1 MIRYSTQPRRLRV
14 SALAAV
20 ANPSYARV
28 DTWNL
33 LDDACRHLA
42 EVDLAGLD
50 KTHDVARVKRLLDRI
65 AAYERYWLYPGAEN
79 LAIFRAHLDSLS
91 TVRLTEEVSLAVRLL
106 SEYGD
111 RAGLFDT
118 SAPLDDQEL
127 VAQAKQQHFY
137 TVLLA
142 DDAPSTAPDSLAECL
157 RALRNPSDDVQF
169 EILVVPSVEDAITAV
184 ALNGEIQA
192 AIIRDD
198 LPLRSR
204 DRLPLMNTLLGPNED
219 ADGVIPDRAND
230 WVECGEWIRELRPH
244 IDLYLLTDE
253 SIAAG
258 DDTEPDVYD
267 RTFYRLNDVTDLH
280 STVLAGLRNRYATP
294 FFDALRAYA
303 AAPVGQFH
311 ALPVARGASIFN
323 SRSLQDMGEFYG
335 RNIFMAETSTTSG
348 GLDSLLDPHGN
359 IKKAMDKAAKTW
371 NADHTYF
378 VTNGTSTANKIVV
391 QSLTRPGDI
400 VLIDR
405 NCHKSHH
412 YGLVLAGAYPL
423 YLDAYPLPQF
433 AIYGAVSL
441 RTIKQTLLDL
451 EAAGQLHRV
460 RMLLLTNCTFDG
472 VVYNPLQVMQEV
484 LAIKPDICFLWDEA
498 WYAFA
503 TAVPWARQRTAMVAA
518 ERLEQ
523 MLASPDYVEQYRKWA
538 ASMQGVDRSEWIE
551 RELLPDPA
559 TARVR
564 VYATHSTHKSLS
576 ALRQASMIHVRD
588 QDFNALTRDAF
599 GEAFLTH
606 TSTSPNQQLLAS
618 LDLARR
624 QVDIEGFQLVRQ
636 VYDMALVFRHR
647 VRKDRLISKWFR
659 ILDESDLVP
668 EEFRA
673 SSVSSYREVRQGA
686 LAEWNEAWR
695 SDQFVLD
702 ATRVTLFVGAT
713 GMNGYDFR
721 EKILMERFGIQ
732 INKTSINSV
741 LLIFTIGVT
750 WSSVHYLLD
759 VLRRVATDFDRIQK
773 EASAADRALQRRHV
787 EEITEDLPHLPD
799 FSEFDVAFRPV
810 DECNFG
816 DMRSA
821 FYAGYEESDRE
832 HVLIG
837 TAGRRLAEG
846 KNLVSTTFVVPYP
859 PGFPVLVPGQVVS
872 KEIVYFLAQLDVKEI
887 HGYNPDLGLSVFTD
901 TALARMEAQRNAA
914 TAAVGSVT
922 AAFEL
927 PADASG
933 VNGAHKGRP
942 GGAGGAGRGVRGA
955 HRPVGYTAVDALDEG
970 VPAGRGLV
978 PATRTQRAERA
989 DDGGDQHPGHRSM
1002 LTARRACS
1010 TNHVGAS
1017 LGRGR

>member
-1 MIRYSTQPRRLRV
+1 MTRETARPRRLRV

-20 ANPSYARV
+20 ANPSYTRV

-33 LDDACRHLA
+33 LDDACRHLRD
-42 EVDLAGLD
+42 VDLAGLD
-50 KTHDVARVKRLLDRI
+50 KTHDLARVKRLMDRI
-65 AAYERYWLYPGAEN
+65 GAYERYWLYPGANN
-79 LAIFRAHLDSLS
+79 LETFRAHLDSLS
-91 TVRLTEEVSLAVRLL
+91 TVRLSEEVSLAVRLL

-118 SAPLDDQEL
+118 TAPLADQEL
-127 VAQAKQQHFY
+127 VARAKHQQFY
-137 TVLLA
+137 TVVLA
-142 DDAPSTAPDSLAECL
+142 DDAPTTSPDSLAQCL
-157 RALRNPSDDVQF
+157 RALREQSDDVQY
-169 EILVVPSVEDAITAV
+169 ELLVVPSIEDAITAV

-198 LPLRSR
+198 VPLRSR
-204 DRLPLMNTLLGPNED
+204 DRVPLMNTLLGTADDDVLSSD
-219 ADGVIPDRAND
+219 AQD
-230 WVECGEWIRELRPH
+230 WIECAEWIRELRPH
-244 IDLYLLTDE
+244 IDRYLLTDE
-253 SIAAG
+253 SIAAETE
-258 DDTEPDVYD
+258 DEPDVYD
-267 RTFYRLNDVTDLH
+267 RTFYRLNDVTDLN
-280 STVLAGLRNRYATP
+280 STILAGLRNRYATP

-323 SRSLQDMGEFYG
+323 SKSLQDMGEFYG

-359 IKKAMDKAAKTW
+359 IKKAMDKAAVTW
-371 NADHTYF
+371 NARRTYF

-391 QSLTRPGDI
+391 QALTRPGDI

-423 YLDAYPLPQF
+423 YLDAYPLPQY

-441 RTIKQTLLDL
+441 QTIKKTLLDL

-472 VVYNPLQVMQEV
+472 VVYNPRRVMEEV

-503 TAVPWARQRTAMVAA
+503 TAVPWARQRTAMVSA

-523 MLASPDYVEQYRKWA
+523 MLESPEYAAEYQDWA
-538 ASMQGVDRSEWIE
+538 ASMEGVDRSQWVDC
-551 RELLPDPA
+551 RLLPDPA
-559 TARVR
+559 RARVR

-588 QDFNALTRDAF
+588 QDFRALTRDAF

-624 QVDIEGFQLVRQ
+624 QVDIEGFELVRNT
-636 VYDMALVFRHR
+636 YNMALVFRHR
-647 VRKDRLISKWFR
+647 VRRDRLISKWFR

-668 EEFRA
+668 DEFRA
-673 SSVSSYREVRQGA
+673 SCVSSYREVRQGA

-702 ATRVTLFVGAT
+702 ATRVTLFVGKT

-721 EKILMERFGIQ
+721 EKILMDRFGIQ

-759 VLRRVATDFDRIQK
+759 VLRRIAIDFDRNESISGK
-773 EASAADRALQRRHV
+773 EDRALQQRRV

-799 FSEFDVAFRPV
+799 FSAFDDAFRPV

-837 TAGRRLAEG
+837 QAGRRLAEG
-846 KNLVSTTFVVPYP
+846 KTLVSTTFVVPYP

-887 HGYNPDLGLSVFTD
+887 HGYNPDLGLSVFTEA
-901 TALARMEAQRNAA
+901 ALTRMEAQRNAA
-914 TAAVGSVT
+914 LAAVGS
-922 AAFEL
+922 AYAPFEL

-933 VNGAHKGRP
+933 LNGDAAVSV
-942 GGAGGAGRGVRGA
+942 GAENSA
-955 HRPVGYTAVDALDEG
+955 
-970 VPAGRGLV
+970 
-978 PATRTQRAERA
+978 
-989 DDGGDQHPGHRSM
+989 DGGDGV
-1002 LTARRACS
+1002 A
-1010 TNHVGAS
+1010 
-1017 LGRGR
+1017 

>member
-50 KTHDVARVKRLLDRI
+50 KAHDVARVKRLMDRI
-65 AAYERYWLYPGAEN
+65 AAYERYWLYPGAAN
-79 LAIFRAHLDSLS
+79 LAIFRAHLESLS

-157 RALRNPSDDVQF
+157 RALRYPSDDVQF

-219 ADGVIPDRAND
+219 AGDVIPDRAND

-258 DDTEPDVYD
+258 DDIEPDVYD

-472 VVYNPLQVMQEV
+472 VVCNPLQVMQEV

-503 TAVPWARQRTAMVAA
+503 TAVPWARQRTAMVSA

-523 MLASPDYVEQYRKWA
+523 MLASPEYVEEYRKWA
-538 ASMQGVDRSEWIE
+538 ASMDGMDRSEWIE
-551 RELLPDPA
+551 RKLMPDPA

-588 QDFNALTRDAF
+588 QDFNALTRDSF

-668 EEFRA
+668 EEFRESA
-673 SSVSSYREVRQGA
+673 VSSTASIRQGA

-702 ATRVTLFVGAT
+702 PTRVTLFVGTT

-759 VLRRVATDFDRIQK
+759 VLRRVAIDFDRIEK
-773 EASAADRALQRRHV
+773 AASVADRALQERHV

-799 FSEFDVAFRPV
+799 FSEFDVAFKPV
-810 DECNFG
+810 DECRFG

-846 KNLVSTTFVVPYP
+846 KTLVSTTFVVPYP

-887 HGYNPDLGLSVFTD
+887 HGYNPDLGLSVFTE

-914 TAAVGSVT
+914 MAAVGSVT
-922 AAFEL
+922 AHFEL

-933 VNGAHKGRP
+933 TNGARDD
-942 GGAGGAGRGVRGA
+942 AAD
-955 HRPVGYTAVDALDEG
+955 AVPS
-970 VPAGRGLV
+970 V
-978 PATRTQRAERA
+978 A
-989 DDGGDQHPGHRSM
+989 DS
-1002 LTARRACS
+1002 
-1010 TNHVGAS
+1010 
-1017 LGRGR
+1017 

>member
-1 MIRYSTQPRRLRV
+1 MTRYSARPRRLRV

-20 ANPSYARV
+20 ANPSYTRI
-28 DTWNL
+28 DTWNM

-50 KTHDVARVKRLLDRI
+50 KTHDLAVVKRLMDRI
-65 AAYERYWLYPGAEN
+65 GAYERYWLYPGAAN
-79 LAIFRAHLDSLS
+79 LATFRAHLDVLS
-91 TVRLTEEVSLAVRLL
+91 TVRLTEEVSLATRLL

-111 RAGLFDT
+111 RTALFDT
-118 SAPLDDQEL
+118 SAPLADQEL
-127 VAQAKQQHFY
+127 VAQAKQQQFY

-142 DDAPSTAPDSLAECL
+142 DDSPPTAPESLVECL
-157 RALRNPSDDVQF
+157 RALRNPADDVQF
-169 EILVVPSVEDAITAV
+169 EILVAPSVEDAITAV

-192 AIIRDD
+192 AIIRHD

-204 DRLPLMNTLLGPNED
+204 DRVPLMNTLLGSND
-219 ADGVIPDRAND
+219 DSTVSDRSHD

-258 DDTEPDVYD
+258 GEEEPDVYD

-280 STVLAGLRNRYATP
+280 STVISGLRNRFATP

-323 SRSLQDMGEFYG
+323 SKSLQDMGEFYG

-359 IKKAMDKAAKTW
+359 IKKAMDKAAVTW

-412 YGLVLAGAYPL
+412 YGLVLAGAYPR
-423 YLDAYPLPQF
+423 YLESYALPEF
-433 AIYGAVSL
+433 AIYGAVPLS
-441 RTIKQTLLDL
+441 TIKQALLDL
-451 EAAGQLHRV
+451 EEAGQLDKV
-460 RMLLLTNCTFDG
+460 RMLLLTNCIFDG
-472 VVYNPLQVMQEV
+472 VVYNPLRVMEEV
-484 LAIKPDICFLWDEA
+484 LAIKPDIVFLWDEA

-503 TAVPWARQRTAMVAA
+503 TAVPWARQRTAMVSA

-523 MLASPDYVEQYRKWA
+523 MLASREYAEEYRVWRQ
-538 ASMQGVDRSEWIE
+538 SMDGVPRSEWGKH
-551 RELLPDPA
+551 RLLPDPSR
-559 TARVR
+559 ARVR

-576 ALRQASMIHVRD
+576 AFRQASMIHVRD
-588 QDFNALTRDAF
+588 QDFNARARDAF

-636 VYDMALVFRHR
+636 TYDMALVFRHR

-668 EEFRA
+668 EEYRA
-673 SSVSSYREVRQGA
+673 SHVSSYREVRQGA
-686 LAEWNEAWR
+686 LDEWNEAWR

-702 ATRVTLFVGAT
+702 PTRVTLFLGKT

-721 EKILMERFGIQ
+721 EKILMDKFGIQ

-750 WSSVHYLLD
+750 WSAVHHLLD
-759 VLRRVATDFDRIQK
+759 VLRRTALDFDRTQK
-773 EASAADRALQRRHV
+773 AASAADWALHERRV

-799 FSEFDVAFRPV
+799 FSRFDDAFRPDDKSV
-810 DECNFG
+810 FG
-816 DMRSA
+816 DTRSA

-832 HVLIG
+832 YVMIG

-846 KNLVSTTFVVPYP
+846 KTLVSTTFVVPYP

-872 KEIVYFLAQLDVKEI
+872 KEIIYFLAQLDVKEI
-887 HGYNPDLGLSVFTD
+887 HGYNHELGLSVFTQE
-901 TALARMEAQRNAA
+901 ALARMEAKRNAVAVASAKSNGLERPTGAEA
-914 TAAVGSVT
+914 TIVANEQTV
-922 AAFEL
+922 
-927 PADASG
+927 P
-933 VNGAHKGRP
+933 VN
-942 GGAGGAGRGVRGA
+942 
-955 HRPVGYTAVDALDEG
+955 
-970 VPAGRGLV
+970 
-978 PATRTQRAERA
+978 
-989 DDGGDQHPGHRSM
+989 
-1002 LTARRACS
+1002 
-1010 TNHVGAS
+1010 
-1017 LGRGR
+1017 

>member
-1 MIRYSTQPRRLRV
+1 MDRDGKRPRRLRV

-20 ANPSYARV
+20 ANPSYSRL

-33 LDDACRHLA
+33 LDDACHQLA
-42 EVDLAGLD
+42 VLNRAGLD
-50 KTHDVARVKRLLDRI
+50 TAHEAARAKRLIKRL

-79 LAIFRAHLDSLS
+79 LAAFREYLDNMA
-91 TVRLTEEVSLAVRLL
+91 TVRLAEEVSLAVRLL

-111 RAGLFDT
+111 RAALFDT
-118 SAPLDDQEL
+118 SGSLADQEL
-127 VAQAKQQHFY
+127 VARAKEQQFY

-142 DDAPSTAPDSLAECL
+142 DDSPATAPESLVECL
-157 RALRNPSDDVQF
+157 RALRDPADDVQI
-169 EILVVPSVEDAITAV
+169 ELLVVPSVEDAITAV

-192 AIIRDD
+192 AIIRHDI
-198 LPLRSR
+198 PLRSR
-204 DRLPLMNTLLGPNED
+204 DRVPLMTTLLGASD
-219 ADGVIPDRAND
+219 KVVASYD

-253 SIAAG
+253 SIAAETE
-258 DDTEPDVYD
+258 DEPDVYD
-267 RTFYRLNDVTDLH
+267 RTFYRLNDVTDLY
-280 STVLAGLRNRYATP
+280 STVLAGIRNRYATP

-323 SRSLQDMGEFYG
+323 SKSLHDMGEFYG
-335 RNIFMAETSTTSG
+335 RNIFMAETSSTSG
-348 GLDSLLDPHGN
+348 GLDSLLDPHGA
-359 IKKAMDKAAKTW
+359 IRAAMDKAAVTW
-371 NADHTYF
+371 NANSTYF

-391 QSLTRPGDI
+391 QALTRPGDI

-423 YLDAYPLPQF
+423 YLDAYPLTSF
-433 AIYGAVSL
+433 AVYGAVSL
-441 RTIKQTLLDL
+441 ATIKQALLDL
-451 EAAGQLHRV
+451 EAAGQLDRV

-472 VVYNPLQVMQEV
+472 VVYNPRRVMEEV

-503 TAVPWARQRTAMVAA
+503 TAVPWARQRTAMIAA
-518 ERLEQ
+518 QQLEAMLSSPAYAEEYRQWRVEMDGVER
-523 MLASPDYVEQYRKWA
+523 ADWVNHR
-538 ASMQGVDRSEWIE
+538 
-551 RELLPDPA
+551 LLPEPGR
-559 TARVR
+559 ARIR

-576 ALRQASMIHVRD
+576 ALRQASMIHIRD
-588 QDFNALTRDAF
+588 QDFQAKSRDAF

-624 QVDIEGFQLVRQ
+624 QVDIEGFEMVRY

-647 VRKDRLISKWFR
+647 VRKDRLIGKWFR

-673 SSVSSYREVRQGA
+673 STVSSYRQVRQGA

-702 ATRVTLFVGAT
+702 PTRVTLFIGKT
-713 GMNGYDFR
+713 GMNGYEFR
-721 EKILMERFGIQ
+721 EKILMNRFGIQ

-759 VLRRVATDFDRIQK
+759 ALRRVAADFERNLAAAGTEDRTLH
-773 EASAADRALQRRHV
+773 ERRV
-787 EEITEDLPHLPD
+787 EEITEDLPALPD
-799 FSEFDVAFRPV
+799 FSEFDNAFRP
-810 DECNFG
+810 DSSCSFG

-821 FYAGYEESDRE
+821 FYAGYEDSDRE
-832 HVLIG
+832 HVQLG
-837 TAGRRLAEG
+837 AAGRRLAEG
-846 KNLVSTTFVVPYP
+846 KPLVSTTFVVPYP
-859 PGFPVLVPGQVVS
+859 PGFPVLVPGQVIS
-872 KEIVYFLAQLDVKEI
+872 KEILYFLAELDVKEI
-887 HGYNPDLGLSVFTD
+887 HGYNPELGLSVFTEA
-901 TALARMEAQRNAA
+901 ALQRMASTRRAVAQ
-914 TAAVGSVT
+914 
-922 AAFEL
+922 
-927 PADASG
+927 ASG
-933 VNGAHKGRP
+933 NGNASE
-942 GGAGGAGRGVRGA
+942 V
-955 HRPVGYTAVDALDEG
+955 AVAS
-970 VPAGRGLV
+970 
-978 PATRTQRAERA
+978 TRA
-989 DDGGDQHPGHRSM
+989 
-1002 LTARRACS
+1002 
-1010 TNHVGAS
+1010 V
-1017 LGRGR
+1017 LG

>member
-1 MIRYSTQPRRLRV
+1 MNRNSRNPRRLRV

-20 ANPSYARV
+20 ANPSYTRV

-50 KTHDVARVKRLLDRI
+50 IAHDVARVKRLMDRI
-65 AAYERYWLYPGAEN
+65 GAYERYWLYPGAEN
-79 LAIFRAHLDSLS
+79 LAIFRAHLKSLS

-106 SEYGD
+106 CEYGD

-118 SAPLDDQEL
+118 SVPLADQEL
-127 VAQAKQQHFY
+127 VAQAKQQQFY

-142 DDAPSTAPDSLAECL
+142 DDAPNTAPDSLAECL
-157 RALRNPSDDVQF
+157 RALRCPSDDVQF
-169 EILVVPSVEDAITAV
+169 ELLVVPSVEDAITAV

-192 AIIRDD
+192 AIIRHD

-204 DRLPLMNTLLGPNED
+204 DRVPLMNTLLGPNDSEG
-219 ADGVIPDRAND
+219 GVVVPDRAND

-258 DDTEPDVYD
+258 NDDEPDVYD

-280 STVLAGLRNRYATP
+280 STVLAGLRNRFATP

-323 SRSLQDMGEFYG
+323 SKSLQDMGEFYG

-441 RTIKQTLLDL
+441 HTIKETLLGL

-472 VVYNPLQVMQEV
+472 VVYNPRRVMEEV

-503 TAVPWARQRTAMVAA
+503 AAVPWARQRTAMVA
-518 ERLEQ
+518 
-523 MLASPDYVEQYRKWA
+523 
-538 ASMQGVDRSEWIE
+538 
-551 RELLPDPA
+551 
-559 TARVR
+559 
-564 VYATHSTHKSLS
+564 
-576 ALRQASMIHVRD
+576 
-588 QDFNALTRDAF
+588 
-599 GEAFLTH
+599 
-606 TSTSPNQQLLAS
+606 
-618 LDLARR
+618 
-624 QVDIEGFQLVRQ
+624 
-636 VYDMALVFRHR
+636 
-647 VRKDRLISKWFR
+647 
-659 ILDESDLVP
+659 
-668 EEFRA
+668 
-673 SSVSSYREVRQGA
+673 
-686 LAEWNEAWR
+686 
-695 SDQFVLD
+695 
-702 ATRVTLFVGAT
+702 
-713 GMNGYDFR
+713 
-721 EKILMERFGIQ
+721 
-732 INKTSINSV
+732 
-741 LLIFTIGVT
+741 
-750 WSSVHYLLD
+750 
-759 VLRRVATDFDRIQK
+759 
-773 EASAADRALQRRHV
+773 
-787 EEITEDLPHLPD
+787 
-799 FSEFDVAFRPV
+799 
-810 DECNFG
+810 
-816 DMRSA
+816 
-821 FYAGYEESDRE
+821 
-832 HVLIG
+832 
-837 TAGRRLAEG
+837 
-846 KNLVSTTFVVPYP
+846 
-859 PGFPVLVPGQVVS
+859 
-872 KEIVYFLAQLDVKEI
+872 
-887 HGYNPDLGLSVFTD
+887 
-901 TALARMEAQRNAA
+901 
-914 TAAVGSVT
+914 
-922 AAFEL
+922 
-927 PADASG
+927 
-933 VNGAHKGRP
+933 
-942 GGAGGAGRGVRGA
+942 
-955 HRPVGYTAVDALDEG
+955 
-970 VPAGRGLV
+970 
-978 PATRTQRAERA
+978 
-989 DDGGDQHPGHRSM
+989 
-1002 LTARRACS
+1002 
-1010 TNHVGAS
+1010 
-1017 LGRGR
+1017 

>member
-1 MIRYSTQPRRLRV
+1 MDENARRPRRLCV

-20 ANPSYARV
+20 ANPSYSRI

-33 LDDACRHLA
+33 LDDACRQLA
-42 EVDLAGLD
+42 KVDRAGLD
-50 KTHDVARVKRLLDRI
+50 TTHEAARVKRLLNRLS
-65 AAYERYWLYPGAEN
+65 AYERYWLYPGPTNLAAFCGYLEN
-79 LAIFRAHLDSLS
+79 LA
-91 TVRLTEEVSLAVRLL
+91 TVRLTDEVSLAVRLL

-111 RAGLFDT
+111 RAALFDT
-118 SAPLDDQEL
+118 SEPLADQEL
-127 VAQAKQQHFY
+127 VAQAKQQQFY

-142 DDAPSTAPDSLAECL
+142 DDAPVEAPESLAESL
-157 RALRNPSDDVQF
+157 RALRDPSDDVQF
-169 EILVVPSVEDAITAV
+169 ELLVVASVEDAITAV
-184 ALNGEIQA
+184 ALNGEVQA
-192 AIIRDD
+192 AIIRHD

-204 DRLPLMNTLLGPNED
+204 DRVPMMTTLLGANDD
-219 ADGVIPDRAND
+219 AVATDRTHD
-230 WVECGEWIRELRPH
+230 WVECGEWIRELRPT

-258 DDTEPDVYD
+258 TEDEPDVYD

-280 STVLAGLRNRYATP
+280 STVLAGIRNRFATP

-303 AAPVGQFH
+303 AAPMGQFH

-323 SRSLQDMGEFYG
+323 SKSLQDMGEFYG
-335 RNIFMAETSTTSG
+335 RNIFMAETSSTSG

-359 IKKAMDKAAKTW
+359 IKKAMDKAALTW
-371 NADHTYF
+371 CADHTYF

-412 YGLVLAGAYPL
+412 YGLVLAGAYPR
-423 YLDAYPLPQF
+423 YLDAYPLQAF

-441 RTIKQTLLDL
+441 HTIKKALLDL
-451 EAAGQLHRV
+451 EANGQLDRV

-472 VVYNPLQVMQEV
+472 IVYNPRRVMEEV

-518 ERLEQ
+518 EQLES
-523 MLASPDYVEQYRKWA
+523 MLASAEYAEEYRQWR
-538 ASMQGVDRSEWIE
+538 ASMAGIDRTEWVE
-551 RELLPDPA
+551 RRLLPDPDR
-559 TARVR
+559 ARVR

-576 ALRQASMIHVRD
+576 ALRQASMIHIRD
-588 QDFNALTRDAF
+588 QEFNAVSRDAF
-599 GEAFLTH
+599 LEAFLTH

-624 QVDIEGFQLVRQ
+624 QVDIEGFQMVRH

-647 VRKDRLISKWFR
+647 VRKDRLIGKWFS
-659 ILDESDLVP
+659 ILDESDIVP
-668 EEFRA
+668 DEFRL
-673 SSVSSYREVRQGA
+673 STVSSYRQVRQGA

-702 ATRVTLFVGAT
+702 PTRVTLFVGKT

-721 EKILMERFGIQ
+721 EKILMDRFGIQ

-759 VLRRVATDFDRIQK
+759 VLRRVATEFERTQ
-773 EASAADRALQRRHV
+773 SAAGPADRALQRRQV
-787 EEITEDLPHLPD
+787 EEISEDLPPLPD
-799 FSEFDVAFRPV
+799 FSEFDGAFRPHSAG
-810 DECNFG
+810 EFG

-832 HVLIG
+832 HVL
-837 TAGRRLAEG
+837 AGEATRRLADG
-846 KNLVSTTFVVPYP
+846 KTLVSTTFVVPYP
-859 PGFPVLVPGQVVS
+859 PGFPILVPGQVVS
-872 KEIVYFLAQLDVKEI
+872 KGILYFLAQLDVKEI
-887 HGYNPDLGLSVFTD
+887 HGYNPDLGLSVFTEA
-901 TALARMEAQRNAA
+901 ALKRL
-914 TAAVGSVT
+914 TAARH
-922 AAFEL
+922 
-927 PADASG
+927 ADAEHG
-933 VNGAHKGRP
+933 
-942 GGAGGAGRGVRGA
+942 
-955 HRPVGYTAVDALDEG
+955 
-970 VPAGRGLV
+970 
-978 PATRTQRAERA
+978 
-989 DDGGDQHPGHRSM
+989 
-1002 LTARRACS
+1002 
-1010 TNHVGAS
+1010 
-1017 LGRGR
+1017 

>member
-1 MIRYSTQPRRLRV
+1 MNRDSARPRRLRV

-20 ANPSYARV
+20 ANPSYTRL

-50 KTHDVARVKRLLDRI
+50 KTHDIAKVTRLMDRI
-65 AAYERYWLYPGAEN
+65 GAYERYWLYPGAAN
-79 LAIFRAHLDSLS
+79 LATFRAHLESLS
-91 TVRLTEEVSLAVRLL
+91 TVRLAEEVSLAVRLL

-111 RAGLFDT
+111 RTALFDT
-118 SAPLDDQEL
+118 SASLAEQEL
-127 VAQAKQQHFY
+127 VAQAKKQQFY

-142 DDAPSTAPDSLAECL
+142 DDAAATAPDSLAECL
-157 RALRNPSDDVQF
+157 RALRNPADEVQY
-169 EILVVPSVEDAITAV
+169 ELLVVPSIEDAITAV

-192 AIIRDD
+192 AIVRHD

-204 DRLPLMNTLLGPNED
+204 DRVPLMNTLLGCGD
-219 ADGVIPDRAND
+219 CDDVVADGTQD
-230 WVECGEWIRELRPH
+230 WVECAEWIRELRPH

-253 SIAAG
+253 SIAAETE
-258 DDTEPDVYD
+258 DEPDVYD
-267 RTFYRLNDVTDLH
+267 RTFYRLNDVTDLN

-303 AAPVGQFH
+303 SAPVGQFH

-323 SRSLQDMGEFYG
+323 SKSLQDMGEFYG

-359 IKKAMDKAAKTW
+359 IRAAMNKAAVTW
-371 NADHTYF
+371 NANHTYF

-391 QSLTRPGDI
+391 QALTRPGDI

-423 YLDAYPLPQF
+423 YLDAYPLPQY

-441 RTIKQTLLDL
+441 HTIKKALLDL

-472 VVYNPLQVMQEV
+472 VVYNPRRVMEEV

-503 TAVPWARQRTAMVAA
+503 TAVPWARQRTAMVSA

-523 MLASPDYVEQYRKWA
+523 MLASPEYAAEYRDWA
-538 ASMQGVDRSEWIE
+538 TEIEGVDRSEWLD
-551 RELLPDPA
+551 RRLLPDPA
-559 TARVR
+559 RARVR

-576 ALRQASMIHVRD
+576 ALRQASMIHIRD
-588 QDFNALTRDAF
+588 QDFKALTRDAF
-599 GEAFLTH
+599 AEAFLTH

-624 QVDIEGFQLVRQ
+624 QVDIEGFELVRN
-636 VYDMALVFRHR
+636 VYNMALVFRHR

-668 EEFRA
+668 DEFRA
-673 SSVSSYREVRQGA
+673 SSVSSYRQVRQGA

-702 ATRVTLFVGAT
+702 ATRVTLFVGKT

-759 VLRRVATDFDRIQK
+759 VLRRIATDFERSQSVGGKD
-773 EASAADRALQRRHV
+773 DRALQQRRV

-799 FSEFDVAFRPV
+799 FSEFDIAFRPV
-810 DECNFG
+810 DAGRFG

-837 TAGRRLAEG
+837 NAGRRLAEG
-846 KNLVSTTFVVPYP
+846 KTLVSTTFVVPYP

-887 HGYNPDLGLSVFTD
+887 HGYNPDLGLSVFTEA
-901 TALARMEAQRNAA
+901 ALARMEAQRNAA
-914 TAAVGSVT
+914 TAAVGS
-922 AAFEL
+922 AYPPFEL
-927 PADASG
+927 PSAASAASAG
-933 VNGAHKGRP
+933 SAGNGA
-942 GGAGGAGRGVRGA
+942 A
-955 HRPVGYTAVDALDEG
+955 E
-970 VPAGRGLV
+970 
-978 PATRTQRAERA
+978 ATRA
-989 DDGGDQHPGHRSM
+989 
-1002 LTARRACS
+1002 AR
-1010 TNHVGAS
+1010 
-1017 LGRGR
+1017 

>member
-50 KTHDVARVKRLLDRI
+50 KAHDVARVKRLMDRI
-65 AAYERYWLYPGAEN
+65 GAYERYWLYPGAAN
-79 LAIFRAHLDSLS
+79 LATFRAHLDSLS

-157 RALRNPSDDVQF
+157 RALRSSSDDVQF

-258 DDTEPDVYD
+258 DDNEPDVYD

-294 FFDALRAYA
+294 FFDALRVYA

-323 SRSLQDMGEFYG
+323 SKSLQDMGEFYG

-359 IKKAMDKAAKTW
+359 IKKAMDKAAHTW
-371 NADHTYF
+371 NAEHTYF

-472 VVYNPLQVMQEV
+472 VVYNPMQVMLEV

-503 TAVPWARQRTAMVAA
+503 TAVPWARQRTAMISA

-523 MLASPDYVEQYRKWA
+523 MLTSPEYVGKYQDWLT
-538 ASMQGVDRSEWIE
+538 SMEGVDRSEWVE
-551 RELLPDPA
+551 RRLLPDPGR
-559 TARVR
+559 ARVR

-576 ALRQASMIHVRD
+576 AFRQASMIHVRD
-588 QDFNALTRDAF
+588 QDFNSRARDAF

-624 QVDIEGFQLVRQ
+624 QVDMEGFQLVRQ

-647 VRKDRLISKWFR
+647 VRKDRLISRWFS

-673 SSVSSYREVRQGA
+673 STVSSTASIRQGA

-702 ATRVTLFVGAT
+702 PTRVTLFIGNT
-713 GMNGYDFR
+713 GMTGFDFR
-721 EKILMERFGIQ
+721 EKVLMERFGIQ

-759 VLRRVATDFDRIQK
+759 VLRRVALDLDRIEK
-773 EASAADRALQRRHV
+773 AASVADRALQERHV

-810 DECNFG
+810 DECKFG

-832 HVLIG
+832 YVQIG
-837 TAGRRLAEG
+837 SAGRRLAEG
-846 KNLVSTTFVVPYP
+846 KTLVSTTFVVPYP

-887 HGYNPDLGLSVFTD
+887 HGYNPDLGLSVFTE

-914 TAAVGSVT
+914 MAAVGSVT

-927 PADASG
+927 PADTSG
-933 VNGAHKGRP
+933 TNGARNN
-942 GGAGGAGRGVRGA
+942 GAD
-955 HRPVGYTAVDALDEG
+955 AVPS
-970 VPAGRGLV
+970 V
-978 PATRTQRAERA
+978 A
-989 DDGGDQHPGHRSM
+989 DS
-1002 LTARRACS
+1002 
-1010 TNHVGAS
+1010 
-1017 LGRGR
+1017 

>member
-50 KTHDVARVKRLLDRI
+50 KTHDVARVKRLMDRI
-65 AAYERYWLYPGAEN
+65 AAYERYWLYPGAGN
-79 LAIFRAHLDSLS
+79 LAVFRAHLESLS

-157 RALRNPSDDVQF
+157 RALRCPSDDVQF

-258 DDTEPDVYD
+258 DDSEPDVYD

-359 IKKAMDKAAKTW
+359 IKKAMDKAARTW

-518 ERLEQ
+518 ERLEH
-523 MLASPDYVEQYRKWA
+523 MLVSPEYVEEYRKWA
-538 ASMQGVDRSEWIE
+538 ASMEGVDRSEWIE
-551 RELLPDPA
+551 RELMPDPT

-668 EEFRA
+668 EEFRE

-759 VLRRVATDFDRIQK
+759 VLRRVAIDFDRTEK
-773 EASAADRALQRRHV
+773 AASVADRALQERHV

-837 TAGRRLAEG
+837 MAGRRLAEG
-846 KNLVSTTFVVPYP
+846 KTLVSTTFVVPYP

-887 HGYNPDLGLSVFTD
+887 HGYNPDLGLSVFTE

-914 TAAVGSVT
+914 QAAVGSVT

-933 VNGAHKGRP
+933 MNGAR
-942 GGAGGAGRGVRGA
+942 
-955 HRPVGYTAVDALDEG
+955 
-970 VPAGRGLV
+970 
-978 PATRTQRAERA
+978 
-989 DDGGDQHPGHRSM
+989 
-1002 LTARRACS
+1002 
-1010 TNHVGAS
+1010 NGAS
-1017 LGRGR
+1017 GAQTVPSVADNT

>member
-1 MIRYSTQPRRLRV
+1 MRYTTQPRRLRV

-50 KTHDVARVKRLLDRI
+50 KTHDVARVKRLMDRI
-65 AAYERYWLYPGAEN
+65 AAYERYWLYPGAAN
-79 LAIFRAHLDSLS
+79 LAVFRAHLESLS

-106 SEYGD
+106 GEYGD

-157 RALRNPSDDVQF
+157 RALRSPSDDVQF
-169 EILVVPSVEDAITAV
+169 EVLVVPSVEDAITAV

-198 LPLRSR
+198 VPLRSR

-219 ADGVIPDRAND
+219 AANVIPDRAND

-258 DDTEPDVYD
+258 DDREPDVYD

-323 SRSLQDMGEFYG
+323 SKSLQDMGEFYG

-441 RTIKQTLLDL
+441 HTIKQTLLDL
-451 EAAGQLHRV
+451 EAAGQLQRV

-503 TAVPWARQRTAMVAA
+503 TAVPWARQRTAMVSA

-523 MLASPDYVEQYRKWA
+523 MLASPEYVEHYRKWA
-538 ASMQGVDRSEWIE
+538 AAMQGVDRSEWIE
-551 RELLPDPA
+551 RELMPDPA

-647 VRKDRLISKWFR
+647 VRKDRLVSRWFR

-668 EEFRA
+668 EEFRE
-673 SSVSSYREVRQGA
+673 SSVSSYRQVRQGA

-759 VLRRVATDFDRIQK
+759 VLRRVAIDFDRTER
-773 EASAADRALQRRHV
+773 EASVADRALQERHV

-837 TAGRRLAEG
+837 MAGRRLAEG
-846 KNLVSTTFVVPYP
+846 KTLVSTTFVVPYP

-887 HGYNPDLGLSVFTD
+887 HGYNPDLGLSVFTE

-927 PADASG
+927 PADPSG
-933 VNGAHKGRP
+933 MNGARN
-942 GGAGGAGRGVRGA
+942 GANDAA
-955 HRPVGYTAVDALDEG
+955 QAVPS
-970 VPAGRGLV
+970 V
-978 PATRTQRAERA
+978 A
-989 DDGGDQHPGHRSM
+989 DN
-1002 LTARRACS
+1002 T
-1010 TNHVGAS
+1010 
-1017 LGRGR
+1017 

>member
-1 MIRYSTQPRRLRV
+1 MMRHGGALPRRLRV

-20 ANPSYARV
+20 ANPSYTRI
-28 DTWNL
+28 DTWNM

-50 KTHDVARVKRLLDRI
+50 KTHDVAQVKRLMDRI
-65 AAYERYWLYPGAEN
+65 AAYERYWLYPGAAN
-79 LAIFRAHLDSLS
+79 LATFRAHLESLS
-91 TVRLTEEVSLAVRLL
+91 TVRLTEEVALAVRLL

-118 SAPLDDQEL
+118 SESLDDQEL
-127 VAQAKQQHFY
+127 VAQAKQQQFY

-142 DDAPSTAPDSLAECL
+142 DDTAGAVPDCLAERL
-157 RALRNPSDDVQF
+157 RELRCASDDVQF
-169 EILVVPSVEDAITAV
+169 EVLTVASVEDAITAV

-204 DRLPLMNTLLGPNED
+204 DRVPLMNTLLGANDEMD
-219 ADGVIPDRAND
+219 VPDRSND

-258 DDTEPDVYD
+258 SDGEPDVYD

-280 STVLAGLRNRYATP
+280 STVISGIRNRFATP
-294 FFDALRAYA
+294 FFDALRVYA

-311 ALPVARGASIFN
+311 ALPIARGASIFN
-323 SRSLQDMGEFYG
+323 SKSLQDMGEFYG

-359 IKKAMDKAAKTW
+359 IKKAMDKAARTW
-371 NADHTYF
+371 HSDHTYF

-441 RTIKQTLLDL
+441 ETIKKTLLDL
-451 EAAGQLHRV
+451 EAAGQLDNV
-460 RMLLLTNCTFDG
+460 RMLLLTNCIFDG
-472 VVYNPLQVMQEV
+472 VVYNPRRVMEEV

-503 TAVPWARQRTAMVAA
+503 TAVPWARQRTAMVSAD
-518 ERLEQ
+518 RLQ
-523 MLASPDYVEQYRKWA
+523 KALASPEYAAEYRDWA
-538 ASMQGVDRSEWIE
+538 ASMEGIPRSEWVNH
-551 RELLPDPA
+551 RLLPDPSR
-559 TARVR
+559 ARVR

-576 ALRQASMIHVRD
+576 AFRQASMIHVRD
-588 QDFNALTRDAF
+588 RDFNSRARDAF
-599 GEAFLTH
+599 TEAFLTH

-624 QVDIEGFQLVRQ
+624 QVDMEGFQLVRQ

-673 SSVSSYREVRQGA
+673 SHVSSYREVRQGA

-702 ATRVTLFVGAT
+702 PTRVTLFLGNT
-713 GMNGYDFR
+713 GINGFDFR
-721 EKILMERFGIQ
+721 EKILMDRFGIQ

-750 WSSVHYLLD
+750 WSSVHHLLD
-759 VLRRVATDFDRIQK
+759 VLRRIATDLDKEK
-773 EASAADRALQRRHV
+773 EAASTADWALHERRV

-799 FSEFDVAFRPV
+799 FSEFDMAFRPV
-810 DECNFG
+810 DECGFG
-816 DMRSA
+816 DMRAA
-821 FYAGYEESDRE
+821 FYAGYDEADRE
-832 HVLIG
+832 YVQIG
-837 TAGRRLAEG
+837 MAGRRLAEG
-846 KNLVSTTFVVPYP
+846 RRLVSTTFVVPYP

-872 KEIVYFLAQLDVKEI
+872 KETVYFLAQLDIKEI
-887 HGYNPDLGLSVFTD
+887 HGYNPELGLSVFTEK
-901 TALARMEAQRNAA
+901 ALARLEAQRTAA
-914 TAAVGSVT
+914 MAAVGSVVPP
-922 AAFEL
+922 FEV
-927 PADASG
+927 PADASAL
-933 VNGAHKGRP
+933 NGDRAAKV
-942 GGAGGAGRGVRGA
+942 AE
-955 HRPVGYTAVDALDEG
+955 DA
-970 VPAGRGLV
+970 
-978 PATRTQRAERA
+978 
-989 DDGGDQHPGHRSM
+989 
-1002 LTARRACS
+1002 
-1010 TNHVGAS
+1010 
-1017 LGRGR
+1017 

>member
-50 KTHDVARVKRLLDRI
+50 KTHDVARVKRLMDRI
-65 AAYERYWLYPGAEN
+65 AAYERYWLYPGAGN
-79 LAIFRAHLDSLS
+79 LAIFRAHLESLS

-157 RALRNPSDDVQF
+157 RALRCPSDDVQF

-219 ADGVIPDRAND
+219 AGDGIPDRANY

-503 TAVPWARQRTAMVAA
+503 TAVPWARQRTAMVSA

-523 MLASPDYVEQYRKWA
+523 MLASPEYVAEYRKWA
-538 ASMQGVDRSEWIE
+538 ADMDGVDRSEWIE
-551 RELLPDPA
+551 RELMPDPA
-559 TARVR
+559 SARVR

-588 QDFNALTRDAF
+588 QDFNALTRDSF

-668 EEFRA
+668 EEFRE

-759 VLRRVATDFDRIQK
+759 VLRRVAIDFDRIEK
-773 EASAADRALQRRHV
+773 AASVADRALQERHV

-821 FYAGYEESDRE
+821 FYAGYEETDRE

-837 TAGRRLAEG
+837 MAGRRLAEG
-846 KNLVSTTFVVPYP
+846 KTLVSTTFVVPYP

-887 HGYNPDLGLSVFTD
+887 HGYNPDLGLSVFTE

-914 TAAVGSVT
+914 MAAVGSVT

-927 PADASG
+927 PAGASAT
-933 VNGAHKGRP
+933 NGARNN
-942 GGAGGAGRGVRGA
+942 GANDA
-955 HRPVGYTAVDALDEG
+955 PAVPS
-970 VPAGRGLV
+970 V
-978 PATRTQRAERA
+978 A
-989 DDGGDQHPGHRSM
+989 DSG
-1002 LTARRACS
+1002 
-1010 TNHVGAS
+1010 
-1017 LGRGR
+1017 

>member
-79 LAIFRAHLDSLS
+79 LAIFRAHLESLS

-933 VNGAHKGRP
+933 GNGAHNGAGAVRRSP
-942 GGAGGAGRGVRGA
+942 TEAELSAGAGSAGGAGGAGRGVRGA
-955 HRPVGYTAVDALDEG
+955 HRPVGHAAVDAPDEG

-989 DDGGDQHPGHRSM
+989 R
-1002 LTARRACS
+1002 
-1010 TNHVGAS
+1010 VGA
-1017 LGRGR
+1017 

>member
-1 MIRYSTQPRRLRV
+1 MGLTSSDSDGQRRRLRV

-20 ANPSYARV
+20 ANPSYSRV

-33 LDDACRHLA
+33 LDDACRQLA
-42 EVDLAGLD
+42 EANRAGLD
-50 KTHDVARVKRLLDRI
+50 TTHHAARVKRLLHRLG
-65 AAYERYWLYPGAEN
+65 AYERYWLFPGAAN
-79 LAIFRAHLDSLS
+79 LAVLRGYLETMA
-91 TVRLTEEVSLAVRLL
+91 TVSLREQVSLVVRLL
-106 SEYGD
+106 SDYGD
-111 RAGLFDT
+111 RAALFDLG
-118 SAPLDDQEL
+118 APLSDQEL
-127 VAQAKQQHFY
+127 VAQARQQQFY

-142 DDAPSTAPDSLAECL
+142 DDSPSGAPESLAESL
-157 RALRNPSDDVQF
+157 RALRSPDDEVQI
-169 EILVVPSVEDAITAV
+169 ELLVVSSVEDAVTAV

-192 AIIRDD
+192 AIVRHD

-204 DRLPLMNTLLGPNED
+204 DRVPLMNTLLG
-219 ADGVIPDRAND
+219 AND
-230 WVECGEWIRELRPH
+230 DAGTIDCGRDAIECGEWMRLLRPH

-253 SIAAG
+253 SIAA
-258 DDTEPDVYD
+258 DTEDEPDVYD
-267 RTFYRLNDVTDLH
+267 RTFYRLNDATDLN
-280 STVLAGLRNRYATP
+280 SSVLAGIRKRYATP

-303 AAPVGQFH
+303 AEPVGQFH

-391 QSLTRPGDI
+391 QALTRPGDI

-412 YGLVLAGAYPL
+412 YGLVLAGAYPM
-423 YLDAYPLPQF
+423 YLDAYPLAPF
-433 AIYGAVSL
+433 AIYGAVPL
-441 RTIKQTLLDL
+441 RTIKRALLDL

-472 VVYNPLQVMQEV
+472 VVYNPQRVMEEI

-518 ERLEQ
+518 ERLET
-523 MLASPDYVEQYRKWA
+523 MLSSARYAQEYQEWRA
-538 ASMQGVDRSEWIE
+538 GMAGVDRDQWSEH
-551 RELLPDPA
+551 RLLPEPS
-559 TARVR
+559 ARVR

-588 QDFNALTRDAF
+588 QDFNALARESFT
-599 GEAFLTH
+599 EAFLTH

-624 QVDIEGFQLVRQ
+624 QVDIEGFHMVRR

-659 ILDESDLVP
+659 ILDEDDLVP
-668 EEFRA
+668 DRFRT
-673 SSVSSYREVRQGA
+673 STVSSYRQVRQGA

-695 SDQFVLD
+695 SDEFVLD
-702 ATRVTLFVGAT
+702 PTRVTLFVGKT
-713 GMNGYDFR
+713 GMSGYDFR
-721 EKILMERFGIQ
+721 EKILMNRFGIQ

-759 VLRRVATDFDRIQK
+759 ALRRVAIDLDRVWNAASTD
-773 EASAADRALQRRHV
+773 DRALQQRRIV
-787 EEITEDLPHLPD
+787 EITEDLPPLPD
-799 FSEFDVAFRPV
+799 FSEFDHAFRP
-810 DECNFG
+810 DAASPFG

-821 FYAGYEESDRE
+821 FYGGYEESDRE
-832 HVLIG
+832 HVLLG
-837 TAGRRLAEG
+837 DAGRRVADG
-846 KNLVSTTFVVPYP
+846 KALVSTTFVVPYP
-859 PGFPVLVPGQVVS
+859 PGFPVLVPGQVIS
-872 KEIVYFLAQLDVKEI
+872 KDILYFLAEIDIKEI
-887 HGYNPDLGLSVFTD
+887 HGYNPELGLAVFTPE
-901 TALARMEAQRNAA
+901 ALARYAQAP
-914 TAAVGSVT
+914 GSGS
-922 AAFEL
+922 
-927 PADASG
+927 PHHD
-933 VNGAHKGRP
+933 
-942 GGAGGAGRGVRGA
+942 
-955 HRPVGYTAVDALDEG
+955 
-970 VPAGRGLV
+970 
-978 PATRTQRAERA
+978 
-989 DDGGDQHPGHRSM
+989 
-1002 LTARRACS
+1002 C
-1010 TNHVGAS
+1010 
-1017 LGRGR
+1017 

>member
-42 EVDLAGLD
+42 ELDLAGLD
-50 KTHDVARVKRLLDRI
+50 KTHDVARVKRLMDRI

-79 LAIFRAHLDSLS
+79 LAVFRAHLESLS

-157 RALRNPSDDVQF
+157 RALRCPSDDVQF

-219 ADGVIPDRAND
+219 AGDVIPDRSND

-258 DDTEPDVYD
+258 DDSEPDVYD

-503 TAVPWARQRTAMVAA
+503 TAVPWARQRTAMVSA
-518 ERLEQ
+518 ERLEH
-523 MLASPDYVEQYRKWA
+523 MLVSPEYVEEYRKWA
-538 ASMQGVDRSEWIE
+538 AEMERVQKEGGRSEWIE
-551 RELLPDPA
+551 RELMPDPA
-559 TARVR
+559 SARVR

-668 EEFRA
+668 EEFRE

-759 VLRRVATDFDRIQK
+759 VLRRVAIDFDRTEK
-773 EASAADRALQRRHV
+773 AASVADRALQERHV

-837 TAGRRLAEG
+837 MAGRRLAEG
-846 KNLVSTTFVVPYP
+846 KTLVSTTFVVPYP

-887 HGYNPDLGLSVFTD
+887 HGYNPDLGLSVFTE

-914 TAAVGSVT
+914 QAAVGSVT

-927 PADASG
+927 PSDASG
-933 VNGAHKGRP
+933 MNGARN
-942 GGAGGAGRGVRGA
+942 GAND
-955 HRPVGYTAVDALDEG
+955 TQAVPSA
-970 VPAGRGLV
+970 
-978 PATRTQRAERA
+978 A
-989 DDGGDQHPGHRSM
+989 DN
-1002 LTARRACS
+1002 T
-1010 TNHVGAS
+1010 
-1017 LGRGR
+1017 

>member
-1 MIRYSTQPRRLRV
+1 MSNPYNSRPRRLHV

-20 ANPSYARV
+20 ANPSYTRI
-28 DTWNL
+28 DTWNA

-50 KTHDVARVKRLLDRI
+50 KAHDVARVKRLMDRLG
-65 AAYERYWLYPGAEN
+65 AYERYWLYPGAQN
-79 LAIFRAHLDSLS
+79 LATFRAHLESLS

-106 SEYGD
+106 GEYGD

-118 SAPLDDQEL
+118 SGTLADQEL
-127 VAQAKQQHFY
+127 VARAKQQQFY

-142 DDAPSTAPDSLAECL
+142 DDSLSTAPDCLSENL
-157 RALRNPSDDVQF
+157 RALRDPSDDVQY
-169 EILVVPSVEDAITAV
+169 EILVVASVEDAITAV

-192 AIIRDD
+192 AIIRHD

-204 DRLPLMNTLLGPNED
+204 DRVPLMTTLLGVND
-219 ADGVIPDRAND
+219 DGPVSDHAND
-230 WVECGEWIRELRPH
+230 WIECAEWIRELRPH

-258 DDTEPDVYD
+258 GDDEPDIYD
-267 RTFYRLNDVTDLH
+267 RTFYRLNDVTDLN
-280 STVLAGLRNRYATP
+280 STVLAGLRNRFATP

-303 AAPVGQFH
+303 GAPVGQFH
-311 ALPVARGASIFN
+311 ALPIARGASIFN
-323 SRSLQDMGEFYG
+323 SKSLQDMGEFYG

-359 IKKAMDKAAKTW
+359 IKKAMDKAARTW
-371 NADHTYF
+371 RSDHTYF

-441 RTIKQTLLDL
+441 ETIKKTLLDL

-472 VVYNPLQVMQEV
+472 VVYNPRRVMEEV

-503 TAVPWARQRTAMVAA
+503 TAVPWARQRTAMISAK
-518 ERLEQ
+518 RLEQ
-523 MLASPDYVEQYRKWA
+523 ALPTPEYA
-538 ASMQGVDRSEWIE
+538 AEYQDWLKSMEGVDRSEWVE
-551 RELLPDPA
+551 RRLLPDPA
-559 TARVR
+559 KARVR
-564 VYATHSTHKSLS
+564 VYSTHSTHKSLS
-576 ALRQASMIHVRD
+576 AFRQASMIHVRD
-588 QDFNALTRDAF
+588 QDFNSRARDAF

-624 QVDIEGFQLVRQ
+624 QVDIEGFELVRKT
-636 VYDMALVFRHR
+636 YDMALVFRHR

-659 ILDESDLVP
+659 ILDEADLVP
-668 EEFRA
+668 EDYRA
-673 SSVSSYREVRQGA
+673 SLVSSYREVRQGA
-686 LAEWNEAWR
+686 LEEWNEAWR

-702 ATRVTLFVGAT
+702 PTRVTLFIGNT
-713 GMNGYDFR
+713 GMTGFDFR

-750 WSSVHYLLD
+750 WSSVHHLLD
-759 VLRRVATDFDRIQK
+759 VLRRVSLDFDREEK
-773 EASAADRALQRRHV
+773 AASSADWALHHRHV

-799 FSEFDVAFRPV
+799 FSEFDIAFRPV
-810 DECNFG
+810 DACPFG
-816 DMRSA
+816 DMRAA

-832 HVLIG
+832 YVQIG
-837 TAGRRLAEG
+837 QAGRRIAEG
-846 KNLVSTTFVVPYP
+846 KKLVSTTFVVPYP

-872 KEIVYFLAQLDVKEI
+872 KEILYFLAQLDVKEI
-887 HGYNPDLGLSVFTD
+887 HGYNHELGLSVFTPG
-901 TALARMEAQRNAA
+901 ALARLEAERNAA
-914 TAAVGSVT
+914 SAAVGST
-922 AAFEL
+922 FPPFEL
-927 PADASG
+927 PADTS
-933 VNGAHKGRP
+933 VLNGARNGDS
-942 GGAGGAGRGVRGA
+942 AS
-955 HRPVGYTAVDALDEG
+955 RPVTEDV
-970 VPAGRGLV
+970 
-978 PATRTQRAERA
+978 
-989 DDGGDQHPGHRSM
+989 
-1002 LTARRACS
+1002 
-1010 TNHVGAS
+1010 
-1017 LGRGR
+1017 

>member
-1 MIRYSTQPRRLRV
+1 MKRNSPRTRRLRV

-20 ANPSYARV
+20 ANPSYTRL

-42 EVDLAGLD
+42 EVNRAGLD
-50 KTHDVARVKRLLDRI
+50 IDHDVSRVRRLMDRLG
-65 AAYERYWLYPGAEN
+65 AYERYWLYPGAAN
-79 LAIFRAHLDSLS
+79 LAIFRAHLESLS
-91 TVRLTEEVSLAVRLL
+91 TVRLAEEVSLAVRLL

-118 SAPLDDQEL
+118 SEPLAAQEL
-127 VAQAKQQHFY
+127 VAQAKQQQFY

-142 DDAPSTAPDSLAECL
+142 DDAPMTAPDCLAECL
-157 RALRNPSDDVQF
+157 RALRNPSDDIQY
-169 EILVVPSVEDAITAV
+169 ELLVVASIEDAITAV

-192 AIIRDD
+192 AIVRDD

-204 DRLPLMNTLLGPNED
+204 DRVPLMTTLLGAAGDD
-219 ADGVIPDRAND
+219 AAADDTHD
-230 WVECGEWIRELRPH
+230 WIECAEWIRELRPH

-253 SIAAG
+253 SIAQET
-258 DDTEPDVYD
+258 DDEPDVYD

-280 STVLAGLRNRYATP
+280 STVLAGLRNRFATP

-303 AAPVGQFH
+303 SAPVGQFH

-323 SRSLQDMGEFYG
+323 SKSLQDMGEFYG

-359 IKKAMDKAAKTW
+359 IKAAMDKAALTW
-371 NADHTYF
+371 NSNRTYF
-378 VTNGTSTANKIVV
+378 STNGTSTANKIVV
-391 QSLTRPGDI
+391 QALTRPGDI

-423 YLDAYPLPQF
+423 YLDAYPLPQY

-441 RTIKQTLLDL
+441 RTIKRTLLDL
-451 EAAGQLHRV
+451 EAAGQLHKV

-472 VVYNPLQVMQEV
+472 VVYNPRRVMEEV

-503 TAVPWARQRTAMVAA
+503 TAVPWARQRTAMVSA

-523 MLASPDYVEQYRKWA
+523 MLASPEYAAEYRDWS
-538 ASMQGVDRSEWIE
+538 ASMEGLEEGGDRSEWVT
-551 RELLPDPA
+551 RRLLPDPSR
-559 TARVR
+559 ARVR

-576 ALRQASMIHVRD
+576 AFRQSSMIHVRD
-588 QDFNALTRDAF
+588 QDFKALTRDAF
-599 GEAFLTH
+599 DEAFLTH

-624 QVDIEGFQLVRQ
+624 QVDIEGFELVRH
-636 VYDMALVFRHR
+636 VYNMALVFRHR
-647 VRKDRLISKWFR
+647 VRKDGLIGKWFR

-668 EEFRA
+668 DEFRA
-673 SSVSSYREVRQGA
+673 SMVSSYREVRQGA

-702 ATRVTLFVGAT
+702 PTRATLFIGKT
-713 GMNGYDFR
+713 GMNGFDFR
-721 EKILMERFGIQ
+721 EKILMDRFGIQ

-759 VLRRVATDFDRIQK
+759 VLRRIAIDLDRRQLARGK
-773 EASAADRALQRRHV
+773 DDRALQQRRV

-799 FSEFDVAFRPV
+799 FSEFDIAFRP
-810 DECNFG
+810 DDASSFG
-816 DMRSA
+816 DMRTA

-837 TAGRRLAEG
+837 MAGRRLAEG
-846 KNLVSTTFVVPYP
+846 KTLVSTTFVVPYP

-872 KEIVYFLAQLDVKEI
+872 KEIIYFLAQLDVKEI
-887 HGYNPDLGLSVFTD
+887 HGYDHELGLSVFTQQ
-901 TALARMEAQRNAA
+901 ALKRMEAARSAVAA
-914 TAAVGSVT
+914 AGAGLPSFAV
-922 AAFEL
+922 
-927 PADASG
+927 PADASA
-933 VNGAHKGRP
+933 VNGDR
-942 GGAGGAGRGVRGA
+942 V
-955 HRPVGYTAVDALDEG
+955 
-970 VPAGRGLV
+970 
-978 PATRTQRAERA
+978 
-989 DDGGDQHPGHRSM
+989 
-1002 LTARRACS
+1002 
-1010 TNHVGAS
+1010 VGAVAEDA
-1017 LGRGR
+1017 